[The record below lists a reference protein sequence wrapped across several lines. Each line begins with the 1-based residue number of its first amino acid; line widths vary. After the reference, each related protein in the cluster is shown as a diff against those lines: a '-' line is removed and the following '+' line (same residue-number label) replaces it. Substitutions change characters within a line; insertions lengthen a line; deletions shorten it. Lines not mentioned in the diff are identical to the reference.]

1 MDIGAQYWMTADL
14 KLMAGLYNVTDR
26 VVTNDTYGVVLDG
39 RRLTVSFNL
48 DF

>member
-1 MDIGAQYWMTADL
+1 MDIGAQYCITAAL
-14 KLMAGLYNVTDR
+14 KSVAGLYNVTDR
-26 VVTNDTYGVVLDG
+26 DVTNDTYGVVLDG